1 MGIARQLHAEG
12 ATIAFTY
19 LNEVFE
25 KRVRPL
31 AEGLGSELI
40 LRCDVQNDAEVEGV
54 FSEIEQKW
62 GSLDFVVHSIAY
74 AGREELRQPF
84 SRTSREGFRTALE
97 VSAYSLVAVT
107 RGAVPLMTNGG
118 SVVTLTYL
126 GSQRAMPNYNVMG
139 VAKAALEA
147 TVRYLAAEL
156 GEKAIRVNAISG
168 RPRAHPRCLGH
179 LELQRDLRDHGE
191 PLSHAPLRH
200 AGRGGKIGVVHA
212 LGSLEWRDRRDPLR
226 RHGLQHRRVVALSP
240 ATLSAQLH
248 DRGESPR
255 ACFCDLEEPGFS
267 CSPVGLQDRARDSH
281 SRGLVEYLALPGE
294 AVFYRERHLDTDRA
308 FRAARF
314 GPARGHQLE
323 CLHDHAGGEAL
334 RAHALFPGEKG

>member
-1 MGIARQLHAEG
+1 MGLMSGKRGVIFGVANDRSIAWGIARQLHAEG

-84 SRTSREGFRTALE
+84 YRTSREGFRTALE

-156 GEKAIRVNAISG
+156 GEKAIRVNAIS
-168 RPRAHPRCLGH
+168 
-179 LELQRDLRDHGE
+179 
-191 PLSHAPLRH
+191 
-200 AGRGGKIGVVHA
+200 AGPVRTLA
-212 LGSLEWRDRRDPLR
+212 ASASPTSARSSGSWR
-226 RHGLQHRRVVALSP
+226 
-240 ATLSAQLH
+240 T
-248 DRGESPR
+248 
-255 ACFCDLEEPGFS
+255 
-267 CSPVGLQDRARDSH
+267 
-281 SRGLVEYLALPGE
+281 ALPCTAPSRRTRWE
-294 AVFYRERHLDTDRA
+294 SRRCTCSRI
-308 FRAARF
+308 FRAA
-314 GPARGHQLE
+314 
-323 CLHDHAGGEAL
+323 
-334 RAHALFPGEKG
+334 